1 MTYHLALKTSPLS
14 VLWPHLNRWLGNTS
28 DWMGFPHCGLGA
40 TECCSPVCDEYEQ
53 HILVWRI
60 QTWRFQ
66 QSCGK
71 FTNSI
76 IKRILVYSI
85 HLSFSSHAWTM
96 HDFMIFQFLVSALW
110 PNTHLIP
117 MVKIF
122 CQYQWIPLI
131 LLFFFIKIVTQFL
144 TRHHCQWQPRKNL
157 DSSLLHF
164 ELELFAVKIL
174 SF

>member
-1 MTYHLALKTSPLS
+1 MLWHLNCLTYHLALKTSPLS

-28 DWMGFPHCGLGA
+28 DWMRFPHCGLGA

-53 HILVWRI
+53 HIIVWRI

-131 LLFFFIKIVTQFL
+131 LLFF
-144 TRHHCQWQPRKNL
+144 
-157 DSSLLHF
+157 S
-164 ELELFAVKIL
+164 
-174 SF
+174 